1 MAKIKTVL
9 VSQPKP
15 TLVNSPYFD
24 LQKKRKLKI
33 DFIHFIHVKGA
44 TLKEIRLQTFNPIHK
59 KEKSKNILDKSSKK
73 IKEKINEIK
82 NKDIRNSL
90 SQLLDVAKND

>member
-33 DFIHFIHVKGA
+33 DFIPFIHVKEA
-44 TLKEIRLQTFNPIHK
+44 TLKEIRLQKIDL
-59 KEKSKNILDKSSKK
+59 SKFENGIYILELQQQNK
-73 IKEKINEIK
+73 ITK
-82 NKDIRNSL
+82 NKIILN
-90 SQLLDVAKND
+90 KP